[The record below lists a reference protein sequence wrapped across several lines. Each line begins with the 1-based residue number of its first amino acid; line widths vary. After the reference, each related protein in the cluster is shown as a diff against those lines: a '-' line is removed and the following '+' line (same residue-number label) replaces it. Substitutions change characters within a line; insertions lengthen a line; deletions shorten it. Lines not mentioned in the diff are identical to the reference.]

1 MAKNTSILLGDYF
14 DNFINQQIKSGKFTS
29 ASEVV
34 RTALRMFEYTGVD
47 GIMIGRGAI
56 GNPWIF
62 EQIKYYLENN
72 KKMSAPTNKEKYEII
87 KEHLELNLK
96 EKGNVVGI
104 NEMRKH
110 ISAYTKNMPE
120 ASRFRDEIN
129 HITDVNILMSKIQEF
144 FIDIFD
150 KK

>member
-1 MAKNTSILLGDYF
+1 MSKIKVGVIFGGQSTEHDVSVVSGSSVIKNL
-14 DNFINQQIKSGKFTS
+14 
-29 ASEVV
+29 
-34 RTALRMFEYTGVD
+34 
-47 GIMIGRGAI
+47 
-56 GNPWIF
+56 
-62 EQIKYYLENN
+62 
-72 KKMSAPTNKEKYEII
+72 NKEKYEII

-129 HITDVNILMSKIQEF
+129 YITDVNILMSKIQEF

>member
-1 MAKNTSILLGDYF
+1 M
-14 DNFINQQIKSGKFTS
+14 
-29 ASEVV
+29 
-34 RTALRMFEYTGVD
+34 
-47 GIMIGRGAI
+47 
-56 GNPWIF
+56 
-62 EQIKYYLENN
+62 
-72 KKMSAPTNKEKYEII
+72 
-87 KEHLELNLK
+87 
-96 EKGNVVGI
+96 VGI

>member
-1 MAKNTSILLGDYF
+1 MPTEININTPTAILHATRE
-14 DNFINQQIKSGKFTS
+14 KETPGK
-29 ASEVV
+29 
-34 RTALRMFEYTGVD
+34 
-47 GIMIGRGAI
+47 
-56 GNPWIF
+56 

>member
-1 MAKNTSILLGDYF
+1 
-14 DNFINQQIKSGKFTS
+14 
-29 ASEVV
+29 
-34 RTALRMFEYTGVD
+34 
-47 GIMIGRGAI
+47 
-56 GNPWIF
+56 
-62 EQIKYYLENN
+62 
-72 KKMSAPTNKEKYEII
+72 MSAPTNKEKYEII

-129 HITDVNILMSKIQEF
+129 HITDVNILMIFSIKNSKINM
-144 FIDIFD
+144 
-150 KK
+150 KKRERKI

>member
-1 MAKNTSILLGDYF
+1 M
-14 DNFINQQIKSGKFTS
+14 
-29 ASEVV
+29 
-34 RTALRMFEYTGVD
+34 
-47 GIMIGRGAI
+47 
-56 GNPWIF
+56 
-62 EQIKYYLENN
+62 
-72 KKMSAPTNKEKYEII
+72 EKYVYKGKNKDDVLKIALE
-87 KEHLELNLK
+87 ELNLK